1 VDRIRIFTHLRSW
14 MIEMYQ
20 MCPGIA
26 PSLTIKDPWTK
37 NTEKEVSED
46 IRTKPNTI
54 VIEAVA
60 WIIKYLVMLLLGDLM
75 ENKIDKNKIVLISI
89 INHIFR
95 SELLDKAV
103 VTEKISKEYM

>member
-1 VDRIRIFTHLRSW
+1 

-20 MCPGIA
+20 TCPGIA

-46 IRTKPNTI
+46 IKTKPNTI

-60 WIIKYLVMLLLGDLM
+60 WIIKYLVMLLLGDLI

>member
-1 VDRIRIFTHLRSW
+1 

-46 IRTKPNTI
+46 IKTKPNTI

-60 WIIKYLVMLLLGDLM
+60 WIIKYLVMLLLGDLI